1 MKTKLRADHSW
12 ENNRVAKE
20 KSTGKVSLFVKYSFH
35 AFFLEEKPNKM
46 KITKDVKRVK
56 DG

>member
-1 MKTKLRADHSW
+1 MNTKVTADQSW
-12 ENNRVAKE
+12 ENNRVTKE

-35 AFFLEEKPNKM
+35 AFLLEEKPNKM

-56 DG
+56 EG